1 LGRCKTKVNED
12 ETAVELSCVQLG
24 KGPHCCNVCVTAFLE
39 NAANGTRNPEYI
51 TCAPNYSP
59 YFGTLDSIMTHFK
72 TSLLFKDAL
81 ELAHY
86 PVAVSQ
92 LSQSRIVNRLYQP
105 TDHFTRRL
113 VITQITLK
121 EWEYN
126 SGN

>member
-1 LGRCKTKVNED
+1 
-12 ETAVELSCVQLG
+12 
-24 KGPHCCNVCVTAFLE
+24 
-39 NAANGTRNPEYI
+39 
-51 TCAPNYSP
+51 
-59 YFGTLDSIMTHFK
+59 MTHFK